1 MDAETERNMQ
11 HDLLARL
18 KHETA
23 ACHTRLENALDLM
36 REDWSRDEYVALLE
50 RFFGY
55 VAAWESAARP
65 RMPAHLRDFF
75 DARCKSALLAADLRV
90 LTGDAGHAATLPL
103 AEGDATLP
111 ALDGIGR
118 VFGSM
123 YVMEGSTLGGRF
135 IAPHV
140 ARLFGLA
147 NGEGNAYFDGYGPRT
162 GSMWN
167 AFRETAAAT
176 VPPEQYDDAVG
187 AAIATFEGLHAW
199 LAGTRVESGA
209 TA

>member
-1 MDAETERNMQ
+1 MQ
-11 HDLLARL
+11 YDLLTRL

-23 ACHTRLENALDLM
+23 ACHTRLESALDLM
-36 REDWSRDEYVALLE
+36 RDDWSREAYVALLE

-55 VAAWESAARP
+55 VAAWESAAR
-65 RMPAHLRDFF
+65 AHLPEHLHAFF
-75 DARCKSALLAADLRV
+75 DARRKAALLAADLDV
-90 LTGDAGHAATLPL
+90 LTGDAGRAATVPL
-103 AEGDATLP
+103 ADADARLP
-111 ALDGIGR
+111 ALDSTGR

-140 ARLFGLA
+140 ARLFDLA
-147 NGEGNAYFDGYGPRT
+147 NGHGNAYFDAYGPRT

-176 VPPEQYDDAVG
+176 VPADQYDDAVA
-187 AAIATFEGLHAW
+187 AAIATFDGLHAW
-199 LAGTRVESGA
+199 LAGARVESGVA
-209 TA
+209 A

>member
-1 MDAETERNMQ
+1 MQ
-11 HDLLARL
+11 YDLLARL

-23 ACHTRLENALDLM
+23 AWHTRLENAPDLM
-36 REDWSRDEYVALLE
+36 RHDWSRDEYVALLE

-55 VAAWESAARP
+55 VAVWENAAGR
-65 RMPAHLRDFF
+65 RMPAHLREFF
-75 DARCKSALLAADLRV
+75 DARRKAALLAADLHV
-90 LTGDAGHAATLPL
+90 LTGDERRADTVPL
-103 AEGDATLP
+103 ADPDADLP
-111 ALDGIGR
+111 ALDGLGR

-147 NGEGNAYFDGYGPRT
+147 NGEGNAYFDGYGLRT

-176 VPPEQYDDAVG
+176 VLPDQHDHAIEV
-187 AAIATFEGLHAW
+187 AIATFEGLHAW

-209 TA
+209 SA